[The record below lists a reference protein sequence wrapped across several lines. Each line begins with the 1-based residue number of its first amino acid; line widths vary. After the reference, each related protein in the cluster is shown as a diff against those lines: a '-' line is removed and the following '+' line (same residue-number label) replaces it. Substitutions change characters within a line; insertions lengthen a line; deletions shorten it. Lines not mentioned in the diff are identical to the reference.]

1 MDFGIERREEGDVVI
16 LTLGGKLLFGEACDT
31 LRAQLK
37 QLFADGQTKVVMNL
51 EGLSFVDSAGLGCMA
66 SCYATA
72 KREGGL
78 IKLVRPSGQV
88 RKALAWT
95 RISSVIKPYKDE
107 EEAVASFG

>member
-1 MDFGIERREEGDVVI
+1 MDFGIEHREDGDVVI
-16 LTLGGKLLFGEACDT
+16 LALAGKLLFGEACDI

-37 QLFADGQTKVVMNL
+37 QLFADGRTKVVINL
-51 EGLSFVDSAGLGCMA
+51 ERLSFVDSAGLGCLA

-72 KREGGL
+72 RKQGGL
-78 IKLVRPSGQV
+78 IKLVGPTGQV

-107 EEAVASFG
+107 KGAVASFG